1 MDMKSKNARILP
13 IILLLIVSLTVMGIS
28 GWLWYDTTV
37 DRSGW
42 AEREGIR
49 YYRDFYGDPLSGW
62 LTLEDQTYHLSPEGI
77 PETGWQ
83 TIEQSRYYF
92 RENGTLATGWQVLE
106 DGTYY
111 FGSDGAM
118 RSGWLELDE
127 ARYYL
132 DNGRL
137 VTGWQ
142 DIDGKR
148 RFFGTDG
155 AIPTGFTKIGN
166 EIYYFHSDGTFLTG
180 DANIG
185 GLEYFFYEDGVLH
198 TGWRITDAG
207 RRYYFID
214 GSMALSWQ
222 QLDGKYYCFDDS
234 GFARIGWYTEGEYNY
249 YFLED
254 GSAATGPTVVDGLT
268 HYFTPKGI
276 EVILVNRDNPVP
288 SYYHRELVT
297 VTGWHQVDSRCYNS
311 LMQMLNDCNAAGIS
325 YTFNSGYRTIAEQTL
340 ILETRT
346 QEHMEN
352 YDLDYDEARK
362 KALQTVAIPGTSE
375 HHLGLAV
382 DLLGSEAI
390 AWFSEHC
397 WDYGFIIRYT
407 EEKEPITG
415 IIDEPWHFRY
425 VGTEVS
431 LDMKNSGLCL
441 EEYLGA
447 A

>member
-1 MDMKSKNARILP
+1 MNPKKMRILP
-13 IILLLIVSLTVMGIS
+13 MILLLVVSLTVMGIS

-42 AEREGIR
+42 AERDGIR
-49 YYRDFYGDPLSGW
+49 YYRDFYGDPLPGW
-62 LTLEDQTYHLSPEGI
+62 LTLDGQTYYLSPEGI
-77 PETGWQ
+77 PQTGWQ
-83 TIEQSRYYF
+83 TIGQHRYYF
-92 RENGTLATGWQVLE
+92 RNTGTLATDWQLL
-106 DGTYY
+106 DGSTYY
-111 FGSDGAM
+111 FGTDGIM
-118 RSGWLELDE
+118 RSGWLELDGR
-127 ARYYL
+127 RYYL
-132 DNGRL
+132 DGGRL
-137 VTGWQ
+137 VTGWRE
-142 DIDGKR
+142 IDGKR
-148 RFFGTDG
+148 RYFATDG
-155 AIPTGFTKIGN
+155 AIPTGFTKVRD
-166 EIYYFHSDGTFLTG
+166 EIYYFNPDGTFLTG
-180 DANIG
+180 EARID
-185 GLEYFFYEDGVLH
+185 GLEYYFYEDGVLH

-222 QLDGKYYCFDDS
+222 QIDGKHYCFDDI
-234 GFARIGWYTEGEYNY
+234 GFARTGWYREGEYSY
-249 YFLED
+249 FFLED
-254 GSAATGPTVVDGLT
+254 GSAATGPTVVDGQT

-288 SYYHRELVT
+288 DYYHRELVT
-297 VTGWHQVDSRCYNS
+297 VTSWHRVDSRCYDA
-311 LMQMLNDCNAAGIS
+311 LMQMLNDCNAAGIE
-325 YTFNSGYRTIAEQTL
+325 YIFNSGYRTIEEQTL

-346 QEHMEN
+346 QEHMKD
-352 YDLDYDEARK
+352 YDLDYEEARK

-382 DLLGSEAI
+382 DLLGAEAI
-390 AWFSEHC
+390 AWFTEHC

-431 LDMKNSGLCL
+431 LDMKDSGLCL